1 MGYGGPCGAKLLFFI
16 CVVFSFM
23 LLIWLFFPTMMDTV
37 VEALDVGGYFVEYIL

>member
-1 MGYGGPCGAKLLFFI
+1 MGTLWRQVLIII

-23 LLIWLFFPTMMDTV
+23 LLIWIFFPTMMDTV